1 MVNPSTLLFLIWG
14 GIILNILIGLLPAI
28 GWGLLPIFTGIFGGK
43 PINQL
48 FGTSVGGFIVAIL
61 IYLYSQ
67 PKLDLKII
75 ILCLISGMLWSF
87 GQITQYMAFKEIGV
101 STSMPIS
108 TGLQLIGNSLIGVT
122 VFGEWKTRTTIFL
135 GFFALLLIIIGIILT
150 TFSEKTVDGKKR
162 NLTKG
167 IIYLVIG
174 SFGYMGY
181 SFFPRWG
188 QIDGWSAIL
197 PQTVGMVVM
206 TFVFIFISMIREK
219 TNPLK
224 DYSSYT
230 NLVTGLSF
238 GLAAFFYLISIKL
251 NGIANGFTLSQMCV
265 VISTT
270 LGIFILKESK
280 TKKEMFFTFGGLL
293 VVIVGGLIISVL

>member
-1 MVNPSTLLFLIWG
+1 M
-14 GIILNILIGLLPAI
+14 NILIGLLPAI
-28 GWGLLPIFTGIFGGK
+28 GWGFLPIFTGVFGGK

-48 FGTSVGGFIVAIL
+48 FGTSVGGFIVALL

-67 PKLDLKII
+67 PQIDLRII

-108 TGLQLIGNSLIGVT
+108 TGLQLIGNSLIGVA
-122 VFGEWKTRTTIFL
+122 VFGEWKTAITITL
-135 GFFALLLIIIGIILT
+135 GFFALFLIIIGIILT
-150 TFSEKTVDGKKR
+150 TFTEKNVGATKK
-162 NLTKG
+162 NMTKG
-167 IIYLVIG
+167 ILYLVVG
-174 SFGYMGY
+174 NFGYMGY

-188 QIDGWSAIL
+188 QIDGWSAIF
-197 PQTVGMVVM
+197 PQTVGMVLM
-206 TFVFIFISMIREK
+206 TFVFVGISMVKEQ

-224 DYSSYT
+224 ERSSYT
-230 NLVTGLSF
+230 NLITGLLF
-238 GLAAFFYLISIKL
+238 GLAVFFYLISIKL

-280 TKKEMFFTFGGLL
+280 TKEEMIFTFSGLF
-293 VVIVGGLIISVL
+293 VVIIGGLIISVL